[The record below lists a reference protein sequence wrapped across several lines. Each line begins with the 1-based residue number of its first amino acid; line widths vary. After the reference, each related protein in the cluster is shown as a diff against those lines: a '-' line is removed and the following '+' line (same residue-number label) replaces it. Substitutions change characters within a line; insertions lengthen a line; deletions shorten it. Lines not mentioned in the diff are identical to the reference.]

1 MFFEMYIYSLKLVVL
16 NWYYKYQERSVL
28 ISECSGV
35 AKGVAARKSLVTI
48 GVSYCLMGWAAP
60 SIELKFD
67 TMFFIGWLIYQQFV
81 YIAV

>member
-48 GVSYCLMGWAAP
+48 GVSYCLMG
-60 SIELKFD
+60 
-67 TMFFIGWLIYQQFV
+67 
-81 YIAV
+81 